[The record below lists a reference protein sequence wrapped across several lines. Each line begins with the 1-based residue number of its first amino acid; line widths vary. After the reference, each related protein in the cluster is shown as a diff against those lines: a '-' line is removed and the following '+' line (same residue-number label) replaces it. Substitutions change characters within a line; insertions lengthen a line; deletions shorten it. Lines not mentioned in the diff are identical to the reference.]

1 MPERRTSVLVV
12 DDNIDLA
19 DMLSEFISDQPDMEV
34 VGAAYNGIAAIDLID
49 DTRPDVVVLD
59 LIMPRLDGLG
69 VIEHVRQMPAEKRPR
84 IIVASAI
91 STDTTAASMISAGA
105 DYYIAK
111 PFDLSV
117 MVDRIRRMSQSPPG
131 SRFHRSDVSAYDRDR
146 DRDGDGDSDRDRDR
160 DREGAPEP
168 YGGGGGDGERD
179 RGRDRDRSHSD
190 GSASRAPIPE
200 VAVSRALCE
209 LGVPANLKGYE
220 YLRDAVIMAMEQ
232 GHVMGSVT
240 TVVYPQIA
248 RMRDTTPSRVERAI
262 RHAIETAWIRGDI
275 NVLNDVF
282 GHTVDA
288 EKGRPTNSAFIAR
301 VADKIRIE
309 MKSR

>member
-1 MPERRTSVLVV
+1 MPDRRTSVLVV

-19 DMLSEFISDQPDMEV
+19 DMLSEFIADQPDMEV
-34 VGAAYNGIAAIDLID
+34 VGAAYNGVAAIDLLE

-59 LIMPRLDGLG
+59 MIMPHLDGLG
-69 VIEHVRQMPAEKRPR
+69 VIEYVKRLPAEGQPK

-91 STDTTAASMISAGA
+91 STETTAAGIVSAGA

-111 PFDLSV
+111 PFDLSIL
-117 MVDRIRRMSQSPPG
+117 VDRIRRISQSPPG
-131 SRFHRSDVSAYDRDR
+131 SRVPRYAEDGREHERERGR
-146 DRDGDGDSDRDRDR
+146 ERDGKASR
-160 DREGAPEP
+160 
-168 YGGGGGDGERD
+168 
-179 RGRDRDRSHSD
+179 
-190 GSASRAPIPE
+190 GSADIDAADRQPIPE
-200 VAVSRALCE
+200 VSVSRALRE

-220 YLRDAVIMAMEQ
+220 YLRDAVIMAMKH
-232 GHVMGSVT
+232 GHVMGTVT
-240 TVVYPQIA
+240 KVVYPEIA
-248 RMRDTTPSRVERAI
+248 RTRHTTPSRVERAI
-262 RHAIETAWIRGDI
+262 RHAIETAWIRGDL

-301 VADKIRIE
+301 VADKIIID

>member
-1 MPERRTSVLVV
+1 MPERRISVLVV

-34 VGAAYNGIAAIDLID
+34 VGAAYNGVAAIDLLE

-59 LIMPRLDGLG
+59 VIMPRLDGLG
-69 VIEHVRQMPAEKRPR
+69 VIEHVKRMPAETRPR

-91 STDTTAASMISAGA
+91 STDTTAAGIMSAGA
-105 DYYIAK
+105 DFYIAK

-117 MVDRIRRMSQSPPG
+117 MVDRIRRISQYPPG
-131 SRFHRSDVSAYDRDR
+131 SRLQRPD
-146 DRDGDGDSDRDRDR
+146 
-160 DREGAPEP
+160 
-168 YGGGGGDGERD
+168 GGDYERD
-179 RGRDRDRSHSD
+179 RGDRGERVDHDRQRDGEREREGDREYERGRQRAD
-190 GSASRAPIPE
+190 GYAVRTSAPTPIPE
-200 VAVSRALCE
+200 VSVSRALRE

-240 TVVYPQIA
+240 KVVYPEIA
-248 RMRDTTPSRVERAI
+248 RARNTTPSRVERAI

-301 VADKIRIE
+301 VADKILID